1 MFSSL
6 QNGSP
11 VYLLDKATLTLK
23 YGQVASVSIPKPV
36 LSQPFAANNTTI
48 DIVVN
53 ANGESVALPNVHSH
67 LSSETINGII
77 IAETR
82 EMMAREVESIQRVT
96 QQVIDNFDAHKSTV
110 ERCTELLKE
119 LNPQLAKEQMQEQKI
134 EKLEESIAKIEKML
148 SQLVN

>member
-23 YGQVASVSIPKPV
+23 YGQITSVGIPKPV
-36 LSQPFAANNTTI
+36 LSQPFAANSTTI

-53 ANGESVALPNVHSH
+53 ANGESIALPNVHSH
-67 LSSETINGII
+67 LSVETINGIV

-82 EMMAREVESIQRVT
+82 EGMAREVESIQRVT
-96 QQVIDNFDAHKSTV
+96 QQVIDNYEAHKQTV
-110 ERCTELLKE
+110 ERCTELMRE
-119 LNPQLAKEQMQEQKI
+119 LNPQLAKEQQQEKKI
-134 EKLEESIAKIEKML
+134 ESLETSIEEIKKML
-148 SQLVN
+148 SQLMN

>member
-23 YGQVASVSIPKPV
+23 YGQVTSVGIPKPV

-48 DIVVN
+48 DVVVST
-53 ANGESVALPNVHSH
+53 NGESVALPNVHSH
-67 LSSETINGII
+67 LTVETINGIV

-82 EMMAREVESIQRVT
+82 EAMSQEVESIQRVT
-96 QQVIDNFDAHKSTV
+96 QQVIDNYDAHKQTV
-110 ERCTELLKE
+110 ERCAELLKE
-119 LNPQLAKEQMQEQKI
+119 LNPKLAKEQQQEKKI
-134 EKLEESIAKIEKML
+134 ENLETSIEEIKKML
-148 SQLVN
+148 SQLMN